1 MRRLAGHARPRMRQ
15 QERLASAGAAGSM
28 GGRATKQ
35 ETDADS
41 SSSSENGVEL
51 GSEISE
57 RLTLSM
63 QDARVICRRPS
74 AINGDILIEELL
86 DEPSKNLGT
95 TVRRMR
101 FCR

>member
-1 MRRLAGHARPRMRQ
+1 
-15 QERLASAGAAGSM
+15 M

-35 ETDADS
+35 EKPDASAES

>member
-1 MRRLAGHARPRMRQ
+1 MRQ

-28 GGRATKQ
+28 GSRATKQ
-35 ETDADS
+35 EKDADS
-41 SSSSENGVEL
+41 SASSENGVEL
-51 GSEISE
+51 GSENSE

-86 DEPSKNLGT
+86 DEPSQNLGT

>member
-1 MRRLAGHARPRMRQ
+1 MSAR
-15 QERLASAGAAGSM
+15 AAGSESSEM

-35 ETDADS
+35 EKPHAIADS
-41 SSSSENGVEL
+41 SSSSENENIGMEGL
-51 GSEISE
+51 GSEISK

-63 QDARVICRRPS
+63 QDARVSCRRPS

-86 DEPSKNLGT
+86 DERSKNLGT